1 VSVLNDTLTAE
12 RDGLAADTEV
22 LKADLARARA
32 DLATELDTQQRQKAV
47 SLAAM
52 RALFVD
58 ASERL
63 LQKESD
69 RARKHQATAEK
80 LRAWVDTFYPMHVE
94 TVRATFRP
102 LVGAWSAVTGGEAAA
117 LLERLV
123 AEHIETSRQAFAHVL
138 DAEDDDERARVF
150 ERMLKRWD
158 EERADAMADA
168 LVREGM
174 AGNG

>member
-1 VSVLNDTLTAE
+1 V
-12 RDGLAADTEV
+12 
-22 LKADLARARA
+22 
-32 DLATELDTQQRQKAV
+32 
-47 SLAAM
+47 
-52 RALFVD
+52 
-58 ASERL
+58 
-63 LQKESD
+63 
-69 RARKHQATAEK
+69 
-80 LRAWVDTFYPMHVE
+80 
-94 TVRATFRP
+94 
-102 LVGAWSAVTGGEAAA
+102 

-123 AEHIETSRQAFAHVL
+123 AEHIEASRQAFAHVL